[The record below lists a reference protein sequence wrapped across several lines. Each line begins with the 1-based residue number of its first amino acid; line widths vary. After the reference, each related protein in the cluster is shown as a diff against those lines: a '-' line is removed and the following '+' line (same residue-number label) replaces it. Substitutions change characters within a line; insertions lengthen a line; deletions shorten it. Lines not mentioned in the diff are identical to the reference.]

1 MFTDSTMNSNN
12 LNQFNNADNM
22 DNNESD
28 SDDSYDSVEQK
39 TYKGIF
45 YADAMDMEEAIKKDM
60 NKIKIM
66 NNVYY
71 DNSLDTEEHVEKE
84 EKLNVI
90 DISEYNLGDGKM
102 DYIKDESVKYMLTN
116 AWEAITKTN
125 TWDFVEKD
133 IFSFMLSMDDRI
145 NLISNKMEE
154 LGYNGHS
161 GCSFGW
167 TMRQMQYLAQKGEDE
182 FKNIFNT

>member
-22 DNNESD
+22 ESNESD
-28 SDDSYDSVEQK
+28 NAFEIEQQEQK

-45 YADAMDMEEAIKKDM
+45 YADAMDMEEAIKKDL
-60 NKIKIM
+60 NKNKIM
-66 NNVYY
+66 NNVYN
-71 DNSLDTEEHVEKE
+71 DNSMDTEEHIEKE
-84 EKLNVI
+84 EILNVI
-90 DISEYNLGDGKM
+90 DISENNLGDGKM